1 MFAAGRQWLGSRR
14 SRYTHLCHHADD
26 ADAKF
31 TCRDFPIV
39 AVASMRSLQH
49 FLFHGGARVCVSMS
63 LRVRAHRPQF
73 ANYCFFCCGRVFFC
87 RRATVVLRW
96 SGNCTL
102 HTTHTQRW
110 KCILNR
116 WITRTK
122 INYSNINNEQGGC
135 VWFFGWANAA
145 NARLSLTFRLAV
157 HANRGWERNDGRWAV
172 FDMCGVLPI

>member
-1 MFAAGRQWLGSRR
+1 MMQMRNSHAAIFRSSRWLRWDHCS
-14 SRYTHLCHHADD
+14 TFF
-26 ADAKF
+26 F
-31 TCRDFPIV
+31 TAAR
-39 AVASMRSLQH
+39 
-49 FLFHGGARVCVSMS
+49 ARVCVSMS